1 LSWLVCT
8 ECSNV
13 RSYFRNAADCVAH
26 HRRKHY
32 VAIPRAAA
40 AVNALIHSSG
50 VVSSLESADLAVP
63 ALDSADDEVPA
74 LESAD
79 LAVPA
84 LESADLAVPALELAD
99 LAVPALELADLAV
112 PALESADDVVPASES
127 ADLAVPS
134 FLFGD
139 FNAHKFILLDI
150 PQKILE
156 AMYAAVSVL
165 PLTQYE
171 VICRSLKQIRFYKS
185 FHLLFQE
192 DNNLWGEFFSVL
204 RNCFFKH
211 HPHLDTNEINATI
224 LVTDGPM
231 VKPQQP
237 HMDYCWETILLP
249 SRRESRQNRC
259 KFLKGSCQIPFTG
272 HLPLTSDGSYI
283 YLWSG
288 PGVGIPYHIP
298 YGKML
303 IIRGDVVHCGGL
315 PP

>member
-1 LSWLVCT
+1 MSFLKTNTGFLSYNELQHVLGVSRLNLWSCPCCGPSVLPSSVAPSPHYSWGVVLNCRLCNLSWLVCT

-63 ALDSADDEVPA
+63 AL
-74 LESAD
+74 
-79 LAVPA
+79 
-84 LESADLAVPALELAD
+84 
-99 LAVPALELADLAV
+99 
-112 PALESADDVVPASES
+112 ESADDVVPALES

-171 VICRSLKQIRFYKS
+171 VICRSLS
-185 FHLLFQE
+185 FL
-192 DNNLWGEFFSVL
+192 
-204 RNCFFKH
+204 
-211 HPHLDTNEINATI
+211 
-224 LVTDGPM
+224 
-231 VKPQQP
+231 
-237 HMDYCWETILLP
+237 
-249 SRRESRQNRC
+249 
-259 KFLKGSCQIPFTG
+259 
-272 HLPLTSDGSYI
+272 
-283 YLWSG
+283 
-288 PGVGIPYHIP
+288 
-298 YGKML
+298 
-303 IIRGDVVHCGGL
+303 
-315 PP
+315 